1 MLMTSAGL
9 QRAGRYL
16 GAIVAIAAAIV
27 CASIPSAQAEKRVA
41 LVIGNAGY
49 RNVMRLDS
57 PGNDA
62 KRMAETL
69 RSLGFKVIGPLLDLE
84 EPAMRRAVQSFGE
97 ELYGADAVLFY
108 YAGHGL
114 QLRGKNYLV
123 PVDANPT
130 RESDVEFR
138 MIDTGTV
145 LREME
150 NAGSRLNI
158 VILDASRS
166 NPFTAAGLRAI
177 GNGLAPMQAPRGTLI
192 SFAAQPGKVASESS
206 GDSIFTKTL
215 TQTMAKPGLD
225 ILRMFQDV
233 GDAVSQATRGGQQ
246 PWLSVAPIRADFFFG
261 GAPEVKM
268 MPPPAGAAPVAPWRC
283 DGKCIDAGIH
293 LPGNRTILFRG
304 NQYARFT
311 GDELDKGYPL
321 PIAGRWPFPDSWSS
335 GIDAAVDWGGGR
347 VYFFKRDQFMRYEI
361 GADGHEI
368 AYPPLPIATHWPSLP
383 KSWGYGIDAGINW
396 GNGKAYFFKGNQY
409 LRYDMVRDEVDP
421 GFPKPIDGNWTG
433 FPKEWSSGIDAAMN
447 WGSGI
452 VYFFK
457 DGQYLRYDIKSGE
470 GDFSAQAPRPV
481 AGNWPGFR

>member
-1 MLMTSAGL
+1 MPLAN
-9 QRAGRYL
+9 RYL
-16 GAIVAIAAAIV
+16 RAICAAVIGAIVVLACSDLAL
-27 CASIPSAQAEKRVA
+27 AEKRVA

-84 EPAMRRAVQSFGE
+84 EPAMRRAVQAFGTE
-97 ELYGADAVLFY
+97 MFGAEVALFY
-108 YAGHGL
+108 YAGHAV
-114 QLRGKNYLV
+114 QVRGNNYLA

-130 RESDVEFR
+130 RESDAEFR
-138 MIDTGTV
+138 MIGV
-145 LREME
+145 NMALHEME
-150 NAGSRLNI
+150 TAGARLNI
-158 VILDASRS
+158 VILDASRG
-166 NPFTAAGLRAI
+166 NPFTGFRAA

-192 SFAAQPGKVASESS
+192 SFAAEPGKVVPETP

-215 TQTMAKPGLD
+215 TQTMTKPGLD
-225 ILRMFQDV
+225 ILRTFGDV
-233 GDAVSQATRGGQQ
+233 GDAVSAATRGAQQ
-246 PWLSVAPIRADFFFG
+246 PWLSAAPIRGDFFFG

-268 MPPPAGAAPVAPWRC
+268 PAPPAGAVSGTTWRC
-283 DGKCIDAGIH
+283 DGKCIDGGIR
-293 LPGNRTILFRG
+293 LPGNRTVLFRG
-304 NQYARFT
+304 DQYARFT

-321 PIAGRWPFPDSWSS
+321 PIAGRWPFPDSWSP
-335 GIDAAVDWGGGR
+335 GIDAVVDWGGGR

-361 GADGHEI
+361 GPDGAET

-409 LRYDMVRDEVDP
+409 LRYDMIRDEVDP
-421 GFPKPIDGNWTG
+421 GFPKPIADNWKG
-433 FPKEWSSGIDAAMN
+433 FPPSWSSGIDAAMN
-447 WGSGI
+447 WGDGI

-457 DGQYLRYDIKSGE
+457 GGEYLRYDIKSGE
-470 GDFSAQAPRPV
+470 GDFSVQTPRPV